1 MPPIDL
7 VYLFVQDMDR
17 AVGFYGTTLGLRLHV
32 RAGNDWAQFETGTIA
47 LGLHGVRPGEP
58 MEPGGT
64 IGFTVDDLDVAVTG
78 LRAKGVAIDHEGG
91 GDDGRQRFATFTDP
105 DGNVLAYFEAS
116 EPKEAHR

>member
-1 MPPIDL
+1 MPPIEL

-17 AVGFYGTTLGLRLHV
+17 AVGFYETTVGLRLHV

-47 LGLHGVRPGEP
+47 LGLHGFRPGEP

-64 IGFTVDDLDVAVTG
+64 IGFTVDDLDAAVTG
-78 LRAKGVAIDHEGG
+78 LRAKGVSIEHEGG
-91 GDDGRQRFATFTDP
+91 GEDGRQRFATFTDP

-116 EPKEAHR
+116 EPEEAHR

>member
-17 AVGFYGTTLGLRLHV
+17 AVTFYETTLGLRLHF
-32 RAGNDWAQFETGTIA
+32 RSGNDWAQFQTGTIP

-64 IGFTVDDLDVAVTG
+64 IGFTVDDLDAAVTG
-78 LRAKGVAIDHEGG
+78 LKARGVAIDHEGG
-91 GDDGRQRFATFTDP
+91 GEDGRQRFATFTDP
-105 DGNVLAYFEAS
+105 DGNVLAYFEANES
-116 EPKEAHR
+116 NEAQG